1 MTGIQTCALPI
12 SMNETMDTV
21 TLLLDNDES
30 VECAILCI
38 LPVQGKD
45 YIALLPLD
53 DEGDT
58 EEESRVF
65 LYRYIEHEDGEP
77 ELENID
83 DDEEFDI
90 VADAYDEWLDTQEYE
105 ELDLDALGLDA
116 LE

>member
-1 MTGIQTCALPI
+1 
-12 SMNETMDTV
+12 MNEQAMDTV

-58 EEESRVF
+58 DEESRVF
-65 LYRYIEHEDGEP
+65 LYRY
-77 ELENID
+77 LETRGRRSLSWKISTMTKNSR
-83 DDEEFDI
+83 
-90 VADAYDEWLDTQEYE
+90 LLPTPMMN
-105 ELDLDALGLDA
+105 GSTRRNTRR
-116 LE
+116 

>member
-1 MTGIQTCALPI
+1 
-12 SMNETMDTV
+12 MNETMDTV

-38 LPVQGKD
+38 LPVQGRD

-77 ELENID
+77 ELENIN

-105 ELDLDALGLDA
+105 ELDLDALGLDS

>member
-1 MTGIQTCALPI
+1 
-12 SMNETMDTV
+12 MNETMDTV
-21 TLLLDNDES
+21 TLLLDNDKS

-83 DDEEFDI
+83 DDEEFEI

-105 ELDLDALGLDA
+105 ELDLDALGLDS

>member
-1 MTGIQTCALPI
+1 
-12 SMNETMDTV
+12 MNETMDTV

-105 ELDLDALGLDA
+105 ELDLDALGLDS

>member
-1 MTGIQTCALPI
+1 
-12 SMNETMDTV
+12 MNEQAMDTV

-53 DEGDT
+53 DGGDT
-58 EEESRVF
+58 DEESRVF
-65 LYRYIEHEDGEP
+65 LYRYLETEGEEP
-77 ELENID
+77 QLENID
-83 DDEEFDI
+83 DDEEFEI
-90 VADAYDEWLDTQEYE
+90 VADAYDEWLDAQEYE
-105 ELDLDALGLDA
+105 ALDLDALGLDS

>member
-1 MTGIQTCALPI
+1 
-12 SMNETMDTV
+12 MNENAMDTV

-38 LPVQGKD
+38 LPVAGKE

-53 DEGDT
+53 EEAD
-58 EEESRVF
+58 EEESKVF
-65 LYRYIEHEDGEP
+65 LYRYVVGEDDEP
-77 ELENID
+77 QLENIE
-83 DDEEFDI
+83 DDEEFDQ

-105 ELDLDALGLDA
+105 ALDLDALGLDA

>member
-1 MTGIQTCALPI
+1 M
-12 SMNETMDTV
+12 SETMDTV

-53 DEGDT
+53 DEDDT

-77 ELENID
+77 ELENIE

-90 VADAYDEWLDTQEYE
+90 VADADDEWLDTQEYDE
-105 ELDLDALGLDA
+105 SI
-116 LE
+116 